1 MLACRHCLGR
11 PARLA
16 LRWWAA
22 ALFCAGIWPSAHADI
37 YKYVD
42 ERGVIHVTNVRPTDR
57 SSGAGLRPT
66 GRSVPV
72 SRPRTGTSGAA
83 LPGRYDAIVEE
94 MARSHQIDAAL
105 IHALIRAE
113 SNYNASA
120 VSPKGA
126 IGLMQL
132 MPATA
137 RRYEVADPR
146 DATQNIR
153 GGVRYL
159 RDLLDLFHHDL
170 ALTLA
175 AYNAGEAAV
184 ARYGGVPPY
193 PETTSYVAK
202 VLEFYLRPSFDQIL
216 DLASVGPR

>member
-1 MLACRHCLGR
+1 
-11 PARLA
+11 
-16 LRWWAA
+16 
-22 ALFCAGIWPSAHADI
+22 
-37 YKYVD
+37 
-42 ERGVIHVTNVRPTDR
+42 
-57 SSGAGLRPT
+57 
-66 GRSVPV
+66 
-72 SRPRTGTSGAA
+72 
-83 LPGRYDAIVEE
+83 